1 MSNKKLHE
9 ARKVKDDEFY
19 TLYDDIAEEMDYF
32 KDKFDNKK
40 IFFPCDNPQN
50 SNFFKFFVNKFE
62 EYNICKMYFL
72 YLGADFAYEVNKTN
86 IKQIKED
93 TNNFDKYT
101 EKHRVYNGGGFET
114 EESLKFL
121 KESDIIITNPPFSIS
136 QILKDLIITNRKD
149 YILLDSLSAAGNNKN
164 LDYILNGDMHVS
176 LSKPLKFLRPDGSY
190 KSVPVN
196 WITSYE
202 TYEIKKKRKE
212 KKGTKKVL
220 LRKIANFKEE
230 IIELSRIDHLEL
242 IPDEIKDNYIL
253 ALPVTFFGHPYEKT
267 FEIIDPK
274 TLTTN
279 DSVEYLEEYYTKNNK
294 KTGKK
299 REVFRFEQPLV
310 KCDDIEDIRSRTYL
324 KDSNGNIYDR
334 LFKRIYVKKK

>member
-1 MSNKKLHE
+1 MSNRKLHK
-9 ARKVKDDEFY
+9 AKKVKNDEYY
-19 TLYDDIAEEMDYF
+19 TLYEDIAEEMDYF
-32 KDKFDNKK
+32 KDKFDNKT
-40 IFFPCDNPQN
+40 IFFPCDDPQY

-93 TNNFDKYT
+93 INNFDKYT

-114 EESLKFL
+114 EESLEFL
-121 KESDIIITNPPFSIS
+121 KKSDIIITNPPFSIT

-149 YILLDSLSAAGNNKN
+149 YILLDPLSAAGNNKN

-176 LSKPLKFLRPDGSY
+176 LSKPLKFLKPDGSY

-202 TYEIKKKRKE
+202 TYDKKKKKRE
-212 KKGTKKVL
+212 TKKKAAP
-220 LRKIANFKEE
+220 RKIATFKEE
-230 IIELSRIDHLEL
+230 IIELQRLEYLEL

-253 ALPVTFFGHPYEKT
+253 ALPVTFLGYPYEKT

-274 TLTTN
+274 KLTIN
-279 DSVEYLEEYYTKNNK
+279 DGVEYLEEYYTKNNK
-294 KTGKK
+294 KTGRT
-299 REVFRFEQPLV
+299 REGFRFDHPMI
-310 KCDDIEDIRSRTYL
+310 KCDDVEDVRSRTYL

-334 LFKRIYVKKK
+334 PYKRIYAKKK

>member
-93 TNNFDKYT
+93 IDNFDKYT

-121 KESDIIITNPPFSIS
+121 KESDIIITNPPFSIC

-149 YILLDSLSAAGNNKN
+149 YILLDSLSAAGTYKN
-164 LDYILNGDMHVS
+164 LIYILNGDMHVS
-176 LSKPLKFLRPDGSY
+176 WTKPLKFLRPDGSY

-202 TYEIKKKRKE
+202 TYEKKKKKKE
-212 KKGTKKVL
+212 TKKKAAP
-220 LRKIANFKEE
+220 RKIVTFKED
-230 IIELSRIDHLEL
+230 IIELQRMDFLDL

-253 ALPVTFFGHPYEKT
+253 ALPVTFLGHPYEKT

-274 TLTTN
+274 KLTIN
-279 DSVEYLEEYYTKNNK
+279 DSVEYLEEYYTENNK
-294 KTGKK
+294 KTGRT
-299 REVFRFEQPLV
+299 REGFRFDHPIV
-310 KCDDIEDIRSRTYL
+310 KCDDVEDVRSRTYL